1 MRLLN
6 RNLSEDLIQF
16 TKFSFSEISPHW
28 LLFTQLLCTV
38 PVMIFDAYSAMLL
51 FDFFVPVTGRMGVA
65 INPEFVILLMSLF
78 VALCFVF
85 FTVYS
90 F

>member
-1 MRLLN
+1 MVKQAHKN
-6 RNLSEDLIQF
+6 YKIFLSG
-16 TKFSFSEISPHW
+16 ISPQW

-38 PVMIFDAYSAMLL
+38 PVMVFDAYSAMLL

-65 INPEFVILLMSLF
+65 VNPEFVILLMSLF
-78 VALCFVF
+78 VALSFVL
-85 FTVYS
+85 FTVCA